1 MPTLHSNRP
10 YRSIDPDR
18 RTVPRRGDLTN
29 AQEAGNHMHRKW
41 WALIAVCAAIF
52 MLLLD
57 ITIVNVALP
66 SIQKSLG
73 ATFSQLQWIVDAYAL
88 TLASL
93 LLTSGSISDI
103 YGRRLVFSAGLI
115 LFVLAS
121 AGCALAQDPAQ
132 LIGARAVQGVGGA
145 MMFAT
150 SLAILATTFH
160 GRERGVALGAFGA
173 TTGLA
178 VAVGPTAGGM
188 LTEWANWQWIFIIN
202 VPIGIAALALTLTQV
217 QESKSPA
224 GGRIDAIGV
233 VTFSGALFALV
244 LALIE
249 GDAWGWDSRRVI
261 GLFVA
266 SAVLLGLFVIAELKQ
281 SRPMFDLGL
290 LRNRTFLGAG
300 IVAFTLSASMF
311 AMFLLFVLYLQYI
324 LGYSPV
330 ETGVRFLPLSGVSFI
345 AAAVSGRL
353 TVVVPR
359 RMLMGIG
366 MLCVTVA
373 LCWMSLIDA
382 SSTWLDLLGGFI
394 LGGIGIGLVNPALAS
409 TAVGVVEPQ
418 RSGMASGINST
429 FRQVGIATGIAVLG
443 VVFSQSVPNV
453 QATTATLFVEGFVN
467 ALHVAIGIAAAG
479 TICAFTLIRERD
491 MVSQNGGAAAEPQP
505 SPTPAT

>member
-1 MPTLHSNRP
+1 MLEGEET
-10 YRSIDPDR
+10 
-18 RTVPRRGDLTN
+18 
-29 AQEAGNHMHRKW
+29 MHRKW

-66 SIQKSLG
+66 SIQQSLG

-88 TLASL
+88 TLASV

-103 YGRRLVFSAGLI
+103 YGRKLVFCAGLV

-121 AGCALAQDPAQ
+121 GGCALAQDPAQ

-150 SLAILATTFH
+150 SLAILAATFH

-188 LTEWANWQWIFIIN
+188 LTEWASWQWIFIIN
-202 VPIGIAALALTLTQV
+202 LPIGIAALTLTTTQV
-217 QESKSPA
+217 EESKSPA
-224 GGRIDAIGV
+224 GGRIDAAGV
-233 VTFSGALFALV
+233 VTFSGSLFALV

-249 GDAWGWDSRRVI
+249 GDAWGWSSGRVI
-261 GLFVA
+261 GLFAA
-266 SAVLLGLFVIAELKQ
+266 SAALLTLFVIAELTQ
-281 SRPMFDLGL
+281 QQPMFDLAL

-311 AMFLLFVLYLQYI
+311 AMFLLFVLYLQNM

-353 TVVVPR
+353 TVVVAR
-359 RMLMGIG
+359 RTLMGVG

-373 LCWMSLIDA
+373 LAWMSLIDA
-382 SSTWLDLLGGFI
+382 SDGWLSLLGGFI

-443 VVFSQSVPNV
+443 VVFSHTVPNI
-453 QATTATLFVEGFVN
+453 QSATLPDFVDGFVR
-467 ALHVAIGIAAAG
+467 AIHVAIAIAGVGTIAAFA
-479 TICAFTLIRERD
+479 LIRERD
-491 MVSQNGGAAAEPQP
+491 FVGQS
-505 SPTPAT
+505 TP